1 MHKHFCILFAKP
13 VNQVQ
18 LGLLKVNFSD
28 LLYNC
33 THWSTDQQHQITN
46 GKIIFN
52 HLNSLKKTLYKLTQA
67 RFNKSVF
74 SFLDCYKHDTARI
87 CCWPQCCCGYR
98 SNGGLAGYRHATQQ
112 STNIACLWGSG
123 ATNLLHVA
131 AVAQDGIQMD
141 RPMDTVSLH
150 RPCCVVRERCEY
162 SILLV
167 CVSDLAEEIGW
178 QQQVASDSFAAAEG
192 TVHHSTTNILVVDST
207 AASYHVTDCRRCCTL
222 HWCSADL

>member
-1 MHKHFCILFAKP
+1 MYTTLYQINNNMHKHFCILFAKP

-87 CCWPQCCCGYR
+87 CCWPPCCCGYR

-150 RPCCVVRERCEY
+150 RPCH
-162 SILLV
+162 IL
-167 CVSDLAEEIGW
+167 CK
-178 QQQVASDSFAAAEG
+178 
-192 TVHHSTTNILVVDST
+192 
-207 AASYHVTDCRRCCTL
+207 
-222 HWCSADL
+222 